1 MFLGWLETI
10 VTAIG
15 DGSRFGLAVR
25 YSMEGPG
32 ALETLGGIRQ
42 VLPWLGEEPFWV
54 VNGDVYS
61 DFAFPSAFAQLPAGT
76 RGRLLLAENPPHNV
90 RGDFALRGDRVVRAE
105 TRPYTYT
112 GIACFDPA
120 LFADQP
126 PGKAALGPLLF
137 QAADSGVLTG
147 TVHRGRWD
155 DVGTLERLAEL
166 RDWQAAQPDD

>member
-1 MFLGWLETI
+1 MRALILAAGRGERLRPLTDTLPKPLVRVGERTLLERHLERLRSGGVDEVFINVSWLAETI

-54 VNGDVYS
+54 VNGDVYC

-90 RGDFALRGDRVVRAE
+90 RGDFALRGDRVIRAE
-105 TRPYTYT
+105 DEAVYLHR
-112 GIACFDPA
+112 
-120 LFADQP
+120 
-126 PGKAALGPLLF
+126 
-137 QAADSGVLTG
+137 DSVLRSC
-147 TVHRGRWD
+147 VVR
-155 DVGTLERLAEL
+155 
-166 RDWQAAQPDD
+166 